1 MKPQQNKVA
10 ELTPQQKKKW
20 RKRVLQKGLRNCGRK
35 EIKLGNCKRK
45 KFNVGR
51 TDDATLKKVAHHV
64 TQL

>member
-10 ELTPQQKKKW
+10 ELTPQQKKW

-35 EIKLGNCKRK
+35 EIKLGKCKRK
-45 KFNVGR
+45 KFIVGG
-51 TDDATLKKVAHHV
+51 TDDATLKKVAHNV